1 MKAFLSQLRESRWTW
16 SFAGALLVWLITI
29 ISVEGRGAGATL
41 TAALG
46 FSAFYVMAGMGQ
58 MLVVAAGPG
67 NIDLSI
73 PSVMTLAGYLAI
85 GAMQGQASRL
95 WLGVL
100 IVLGVGGLAGLAN
113 VAFIK
118 LARVPPMVATLSAG
132 FIMQSI
138 TIAYSK
144 TTTAKPPVPLM
155 DFALGRIFG
164 IPWIAVVLILAAVVL
179 GVIMSRSVFGRDLL
193 AVGQS
198 ERAAYLAGI
207 PTRRITTIVYVASAI
222 LAAITGL
229 SARRLFRRCRA
240 RHVVRLSADV
250 DRGRGDR
257 RHEHYRRSRL
267 RGRHL
272 GRIAVSLPHL
282 DHVECSGPWRGRPV
296 RADGGHHHRCPR
308 PVGRAHSR
316 LMAFKREPIH
326 DR

>member
-229 SARRLFRRCRA
+229 LLAAYSGGAALDMSSDF
-240 RHVVRLSADV
+240 LLMS
-250 DRGRGDR
+250 
-257 RHEHYRRSRL
+257 
-267 RGRHL
+267 
-272 GRIAVSLPHL
+272 IAVVVIGGTSITGGRVSAAGIWGGSLFL
-282 DHVECSGPWRGRPV
+282 YLISTMLNVLGLGAGV
-296 RADGGHHHRCPR
+296 RYALTGAIIIAVLALSEERT
-308 PVGRAHSR
+308 A
-316 LMAFKREPIH
+316 A
-326 DR
+326 